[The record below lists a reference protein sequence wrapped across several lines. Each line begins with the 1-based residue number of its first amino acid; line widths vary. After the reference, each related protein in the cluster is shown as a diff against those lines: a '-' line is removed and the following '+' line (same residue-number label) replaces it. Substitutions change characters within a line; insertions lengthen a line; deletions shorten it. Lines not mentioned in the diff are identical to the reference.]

1 MQDSNNP
8 LSDFENKQVIT
19 FSLNDLPTNSTL
31 TTNVKQECI
40 VTTYDKVKLVLMEYE
55 NDKRHSSNWYAYLGM
70 AISFLVPALTAE
82 FKDIWIIEASFVHA
96 AFWLVSIGFLAA
108 TVFAIFKRIRKRKK
122 IKIDYC
128 LQRIRNETVQLPK

>member
-1 MQDSNNP
+1 M
-8 LSDFENKQVIT
+8 
-19 FSLNDLPTNSTL
+19 TL
-31 TTNVKQECI
+31 VKPQ
-40 VTTYDKVKLVLMEYE
+40 
-55 NDKRHSSNWYAYLGM
+55 NAYLGM

-96 AFWLVSIGFLAA
+96 AFWLISIGFLAA